1 MLKIKL
7 NERPVETADST
18 TLFALRDRV
27 KPEADVVI
35 LNGAAMNADAPL
47 KEGDEVSLITRGEV
61 PAADELE
68 ALMAS
73 RHTPGVHAKLKVAT
87 VGIAGLGG
95 LGSAIAVALA
105 RVGVGR
111 LIVADFDVVEPSNLN
126 RQQYF
131 VDQIGMLK
139 TDALVSNLRKIN
151 PYVQVEAHTV
161 KLTPDNIFPI
171 FATPSGRCF
180 AEDTAK
186 PLSLRSGGNVDVMI
200 EAFDRA
206 DQKAMLLQAFTAQR
220 PDVPF
225 IGASGMAGYGAEE
238 TIGVKKMG
246 RNIYI
251 VGDLETGARPGCG
264 LMAPRVGIVAHM
276 QANLALR
283 LMVEG

>member
-7 NERPVETADST
+7 NEQPVETDART
-18 TLFALRDRV
+18 VFALRDTA
-27 KPEADVVI
+27 KPKADVVI
-35 LNGAAMNADAPL
+35 LNGAALSEDALL
-47 KEGDEVSLITRGEV
+47 KEGDEISLIQRGEM
-61 PAADELE
+61 PSEDELE
-68 ALMAS
+68 ALMTS
-73 RHTPGVHAKLKVAT
+73 RHTPGVHAKVKAAT

-105 RVGVGR
+105 RVGVGK
-111 LIVADFDVVEPSNLN
+111 LIIADFDVVEPSNLN

-131 VDQIGMLK
+131 VDQIGLLK

-151 PYVQVEAHTV
+151 PYVEVEAHAV

-171 FATPSGRCF
+171 F
-180 AEDTAK
+180 
-186 PLSLRSGGNVDVMI
+186 GNVNVMI

-206 DQKAMLLQAFTAQR
+206 DQKAMLMQAFAAQK

-225 IGASGMAGYGAEE
+225 IGASGMAGFGSEE

-246 RNIYI
+246 QNVYI
-251 VGDLETGARPGCG
+251 VGDLETAARPGCG

-283 LMVEG
+283 LIVAN

>member
-1 MLKIKL
+1 MLTIKL
-7 NERPVETADST
+7 NERPFETDAR
-18 TLFALRDRV
+18 TLFALRDVV
-27 KPEADVVI
+27 KPLADVVI
-35 LNGAAMNADAPL
+35 LNGAAMVTDAPL
-47 KEGDEVSLITRGEV
+47 KEGDEVSLITRGEQ
-61 PAADELE
+61 PSADELE

-73 RHTPGVHAKLKVAT
+73 RHTPGVHAKVKAVT

-105 RVGVGR
+105 RVGVGK
-111 LIVADFDVVEPSNLN
+111 LIVADFDVVESSNLN

-131 VDQIGMLK
+131 IDQIGMLK
-139 TDALVSNLRKIN
+139 TEALVSNLRKIN
-151 PYVQVEAHTV
+151 PYVEVEAHAV

-171 FATPSGRCF
+171 F
-180 AEDTAK
+180 
-186 PLSLRSGGNVDVMI
+186 GNVNVMI

-206 DQKAMLLQAFTAQR
+206 DQKAMLLQAFTAEK

-225 IGASGMAGYGAEE
+225 IGASGMAGYGTEE
-238 TIGVKKMG
+238 TIGIKKMG

-264 LMAPRVGIVAHM
+264 LMAPRVGIVASM

-283 LMVEG
+283 LIVES